1 MAILSNINDKFAV
14 DSTGAI
20 QFNGQAGTSGYVLKS
35 NGNAAPTWVDAST
48 VIGGPY
54 LPLSGGTLTGATATA
69 SGISFTVGGVLNGTS
84 ATFTGSVGIGTNSPD
99 YLLDLY
105 KSTGTTSSA
114 TGTTLQRLWN
124 YVGSDLNQQKTF
136 IDFVFQDDNDNEYPQ
151 VRIGAEVGQN
161 GNANTQEKEGSGAF
175 VVYTNNA
182 TGVGPGTPTGLEE
195 RFRVDYQG
203 NVGINKANPSYKL
216 DVEGDVRLGG
226 TEAQNYP
233 IKMGRD
239 NNAVYLGGPNINTI
253 NVAWDTDA
261 DYNMHLNYV
270 GYAGGVTQFRNLV
283 INDGKQGHIAT
294 FKGSTGNVGIGTTG
308 PTAKLVVDSGSF
320 AVQGI
325 STPPTSGFG
334 LEFWNNSATSY
345 MGSYNRTTAVYRDLF
360 FFANE
365 TIFQNAGTE
374 RMRITSAGNVGIG
387 TTSPD
392 SKITIQNDAATS
404 QRVLNIYHNNV
415 TANGYASIG
424 AQYTRTNRYVE
435 SEIRFG
441 SETLNG
447 ACSYLGFVT
456 GCRNDGGNTE
466 KMRITSGG
474 YLNAGAYTSSSN
486 THHKIVTTRASS
498 ETFRVENNST
508 TPYGQII
515 RYGGATPN
523 TTDNWFLVCE
533 DQTLSRLII
542 WSNGNVVNRNNS
554 YGSLSDAKLKENIV
568 DATPKLNELMK
579 VKVRNYNLIGDDKKQ
594 IGVIAQE
601 LEEVFPN
608 MIDESID
615 FENKEV
621 TDEEGNVSTE
631 KVDLGTT
638 TKSVKYSVFI
648 PMLIKSIQEL
658 KADNDSLKARI
669 ETLENN

>member
-1 MAILSNINDKFAV
+1 
-14 DSTGAI
+14 
-20 QFNGQAGTSGYVLKS
+20 
-35 NGNAAPTWVDAST
+35 
-48 VIGGPY
+48 
-54 LPLSGGTLTGATATA
+54 
-69 SGISFTVGGVLNGTS
+69 
-84 ATFTGSVGIGTNSPD
+84 
-99 YLLDLY
+99 
-105 KSTGTTSSA
+105 
-114 TGTTLQRLWN
+114 
-124 YVGSDLNQQKTF
+124 
-136 IDFVFQDDNDNEYPQ
+136 
-151 VRIGAEVGQN
+151 
-161 GNANTQEKEGSGAF
+161 
-175 VVYTNNA
+175 
-182 TGVGPGTPTGLEE
+182 
-195 RFRVDYQG
+195 
-203 NVGINKANPSYKL
+203 
-216 DVEGDVRLGG
+216 
-226 TEAQNYP
+226 
-233 IKMGRD
+233 
-239 NNAVYLGGPNINTI
+239 
-253 NVAWDTDA
+253 
-261 DYNMHLNYV
+261 
-270 GYAGGVTQFRNLV
+270 
-283 INDGKQGHIAT
+283 
-294 FKGSTGNVGIGTTG
+294 
-308 PTAKLVVDSGSF
+308 
-320 AVQGI
+320 
-325 STPPTSGFG
+325 
-334 LEFWNNSATSY
+334 
-345 MGSYNRTTAVYRDLF
+345 VYRDLF